1 MVMLKDL
8 LAKPEVEHIR
18 ESLHRKFLSSSQFQG
33 AIPPFQGARCVFVDR
48 LQVAAVSSLRQLPVQ
63 SEGVFFSQSK
73 FVFDHLGGLPS
84 AKSGVGILGGPS
96 TAVCLRKTQLHNS
109 FCNLSPAV
117 YREVA
122 KVF

>member
-18 ESLHRKFLSSSQFQG
+18 ESLHRKFLSSSK
-33 AIPPFQGARCVFVDR
+33 FQGARCVFVDG

-73 FVFDHLGGLPS
+73 FVFGHLGGLPS
-84 AKSGVGILGGPS
+84 AKSGVGTLGFPP
-96 TAVCLRKTQLHNS
+96 TAVCLRIKNTVS
-109 FCNLSPAV
+109 
-117 YREVA
+117 E
-122 KVF
+122 